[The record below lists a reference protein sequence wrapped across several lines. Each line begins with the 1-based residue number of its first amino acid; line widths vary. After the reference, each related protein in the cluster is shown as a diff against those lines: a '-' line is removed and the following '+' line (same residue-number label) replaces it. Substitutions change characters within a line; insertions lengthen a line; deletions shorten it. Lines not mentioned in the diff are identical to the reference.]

1 MILLISALL
10 LSNFSHAFSWEQAKA
25 ISQEQD
31 LSIKSAEFT
40 LQSSQYGKKSTYGA
54 FLPSLTLSARK
65 NKSVAEAYGIESQTK
80 THSYSATATLNLFQG
95 FSSVANV
102 QKSTAAERQAE
113 SNARLASIAARYQ
126 LRLAYA
132 DLYVQQERVKIFEK
146 SLKRQIQNER
156 LVSIKYESGTE
167 AKWNTL
173 KTKAE
178 RERAEYNLASAKRSL
193 ENAKEKLQ
201 TLLRLEKLPEPLVL
215 EPIPDLRIPEETF
228 AKDKVLEHPEYL
240 EAKFG
245 VDKLAKDVT
254 IARSA
259 FLPSIDLNYSKSR
272 EFNELGAKAR
282 TDTWAWSVV
291 AQWNLFQGFS
301 DYHQWQ
307 QARMSHFSARENFER
322 IEREIVYKISSTRK
336 DLEMAIARMPSTRAL
351 REAAEARVKTVST
364 QYRSGLKSY
373 LDWEQAEAQLN
384 ESEQSEITALASAL
398 EALANYEK
406 SIGKMLHE

>member
-1 MILLISALL
+1 MIFLIFTLF
-10 LSNFSHAFSWEQAKA
+10 LSMKSHALTWEQAKA

-31 LSIKSAEFT
+31 LNIKSSEFT
-40 LQSSQYGKKSTYGA
+40 LRSSQYGKRAAYGA

-80 THSYSATATLNLFQG
+80 AHSYSATATLNLFQG
-95 FSSVANV
+95 FASLANV

-113 SNARLASIAARYQ
+113 SSARLASINARYQ
-126 LRLAYA
+126 LRIAYA
-132 DLYVQQERVKIFEK
+132 DLYIQQERVKIFEK

-178 RERAEYNLASAKRSL
+178 RDRAEYNLNAAKKSL
-193 ENAKEKLQ
+193 ESAREKLLS
-201 TLLRLEKLPEPLVL
+201 LLRLEQLPGSESL
-215 EPIPDLRIPEETF
+215 EPVPDLKTPEASYSNEKF
-228 AKDKVLEHPEYL
+228 SEHPEYL
-240 EAKFG
+240 EAKYS
-245 VDKLAKDVT
+245 VDKLAKDIT

-259 FLPSIDLNYSKSR
+259 FLPSVDLNYSKSR

-291 AQWNLFQGFS
+291 AQWNIFQGFS

-322 IEREIVYKISSTRK
+322 IERELVYKISSSRK
-336 DLEMAIARMPSTRAL
+336 DLEMAIARLPTTRAL
-351 REAAEARVKTVST
+351 REAAEARVKTVSA

-384 ESEQSEITALASAL
+384 ESEQSEISSLASAL